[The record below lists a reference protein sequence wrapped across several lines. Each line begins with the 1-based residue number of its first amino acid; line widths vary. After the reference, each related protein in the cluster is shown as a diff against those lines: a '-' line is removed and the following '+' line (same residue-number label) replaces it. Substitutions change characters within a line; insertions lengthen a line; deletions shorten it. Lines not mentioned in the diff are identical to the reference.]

1 MEGVGKASPMEY
13 TIYDHVDK
21 QLIEDINQWV
31 KELIKK

>member
-1 MEGVGKASPMEY
+1 MEY

-21 QLIEDINQWV
+21 EIIEDINQWV